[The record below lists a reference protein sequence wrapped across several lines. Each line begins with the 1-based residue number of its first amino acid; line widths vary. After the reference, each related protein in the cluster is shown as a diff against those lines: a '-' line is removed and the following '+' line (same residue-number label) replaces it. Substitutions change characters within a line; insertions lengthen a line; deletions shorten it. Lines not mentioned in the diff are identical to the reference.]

1 MNCVTEAVISN
12 DNEIV
17 APVNNLFTKNISEV
31 DEAIAQLNRLIS
43 SINYF
48 NKNKIQLDDQEII
61 AFESAR

>member
-1 MNCVTEAVISN
+1 MNCETEAVISN